1 MMDTFCTITVVS
13 PSKKK
18 AKEAIEAGFDEIK
31 RLEESLNFFSKES
44 ELSAINRASGE
55 KPVRVSND
63 TLEVIKKA
71 VEIAGYTNGAFDPTI
86 GPLSRLWGFSR
97 QNLLLKEE
105 GQKPFVP
112 SKDKIINNLR
122 LVDYKKIK
130 INPLTSEIFLEE
142 TGMLLDLGGIAKG
155 YAVDKAIESIKRKGI
170 KAALVSIA
178 GDIRAFGMKP
188 GSKPWR
194 VGIQNPRGEDVFVSL
209 YLEDKAIST
218 SGDYQRYFIKDGR
231 RYHHIL
237 NPDTG
242 YPASG
247 VISVSV
253 IAPEGYL
260 ADGLSTGVFVI
271 GPEKGI
277 RLLESLGVDGII
289 VDSNKKVFITD
300 NLKGKINI
308 EKNL

>member
-1 MMDTFCTITVVS
+1 
-13 PSKKK
+13 
-18 AKEAIEAGFDEIK
+18 
-31 RLEESLNFFSKES
+31 
-44 ELSAINRASGE
+44 
-55 KPVRVSND
+55 
-63 TLEVIKKA
+63 
-71 VEIAGYTNGAFDPTI
+71 
-86 GPLSRLWGFSR
+86 
-97 QNLLLKEE
+97 
-105 GQKPFVP
+105 
-112 SKDKIINNLR
+112 
-122 LVDYKKIK
+122 
-130 INPLTSEIFLEE
+130 
-142 TGMLLDLGGIAKG
+142 MLLDLGGIAKG

-188 GSKPWR
+188 GSKPWK

-300 NLKGKINI
+300 SLKGKINI